1 MTERQRQYR
10 GISKRLATQ
19 YLQNLG
25 GEVVDPDRDRIE
37 GDGWA
42 AELSAE
48 TVNPAGTIE
57 LSEVTVAFEG
67 EPEALEELI
76 EDFSRKAIRAGG

>member
-1 MTERQRQYR
+1 MTERVRQYR
-10 GISKRLATQ
+10 GISKRLAAQ

-25 GEVVDPDRDRIE
+25 GEVVAVENNRIE
-37 GDGWA
+37 GDRWA

-48 TVNPAGTIE
+48 TVNPVGAIE

-67 EPEALEELI
+67 NPRR
-76 EDFSRKAIRAGG
+76 SKN